1 MRETKVPEKTP
12 EEIQFRSMHEEVSR
26 LRTQIIAQVKTIATY
41 QKILSM
47 LPDDS
52 TRSEQAQSDLNG
64 AKSDLEAMMDMF
76 DEKRVQMIEYREENI
91 PDTSVFT
98 GWKTY
103 DFTSAYDILARWIG
117 GNLC

>member
-1 MRETKVPEKTP
+1 MRKTKVPEKTP
-12 EEIQFRSMHEEVSR
+12 EEIQFRTMHEEVSR
-26 LRTQIIAQVKTIATY
+26 LHRQLTAQVKTIATY

-47 LPDDS
+47 LPDNS
-52 TRSEQAQSDLNG
+52 VRREQAQSDLAA
-64 AKSDLEAMMDMF
+64 AKAELETMMDMF

-91 PDTSVFT
+91 PDTSAFT

-103 DFTSAYDILARWIG
+103 DFTSAYDVLTRWIG